1 MKKELW
7 IRNLK
12 MDDNILKF
20 CGIVLPK
27 DVNDVQQ
34 QIQEFTRQGVDMLE
48 FRVDGMFR
56 RGKKWPG
63 YFLRVTM
70 VQLALDRIHK
80 LAPDMPVILTLR
92 SKKEG
97 GKFKGTVEEY
107 ENFLRTMSFSEG
119 IDIIDVE
126 MSETEPEDEQE
137 HFIYFLNSMGKRVIL
152 SKHIMKDTPFE
163 KRMQIAEEALKRQE
177 RSGADIFKL
186 AMHVD
191 NETEM
196 KAYQKLLQA
205 HNIWIDRPHIGI
217 AMGEAGK
224 ESRYNKDWCGS
235 CLTFVCDKK
244 VVAPGLMSMEE
255 IKKLCYNS

>member
-7 IRNLK
+7 IRNLN

-20 CGIVLPK
+20 CGIILPK
-27 DVNDVQQ
+27 NGNDVQQ
-34 QIQEFTRQGVDMLE
+34 QVQEFIRQEVDMLE
-48 FRVDGMFR
+48 FRVDGMLR
-56 RGKKWPG
+56 RGRKWPG

-70 VQLALDRIHK
+70 VQLALDRIQH
-80 LAPDMPVILTLR
+80 LAPDMPVVFTLR

-107 ENFLRTMSFSEG
+107 EDFLRTMSFSEG

-126 MSETEPEDEQE
+126 MSETEAEDEQE

-152 SKHIMKDTPFE
+152 SKHIMGDIPFE
-163 KRMQIAEEALKRQE
+163 ERMRLAEEALKRQE
-177 RSGADIFKL
+177 KSGADIFKL
-186 AMHVD
+186 AMYVE
-191 NETEM
+191 NEAEM
-196 KAYQKLLQA
+196 KAYQKLLRA
-205 HNIWIDRPHIGI
+205 HNIWMNRFHIGI

-224 ESRYNKDWCGS
+224 ESRYNKDWCDS

-244 VVAPGLMSMEE
+244 VVAPGQMSIEE
-255 IKKLCYNS
+255 IKEICYNS